1 MNLFRLAGEI
11 FLIYILYKLI
21 FEFIIPIFNATK
33 TVKKQFTDMHS
44 KMQDQVNKM
53 NQQQTTGPAAPK
65 PTTTSTNV
73 PKAGDYIEY
82 EEVK

>member
-1 MNLFRLAGEI
+1 MGIFRLAGEL

-21 FEFIIPIFNATK
+21 FEFIIPIFKATK
-33 TVKKQFTDMHS
+33 TVKKQFNEMHN

-53 NQQQTTGPAAPK
+53 NQQQTKGTPSSPK
-65 PTTTSTNV
+65 QTTTGT
-73 PKAGDYIEY
+73 PKGGDYIEY

>member
-1 MNLFRLAGEI
+1 MGIFRLAGEL

-33 TVKKQFTDMHS
+33 TVKKQFNDIHV
-44 KMQDQVNKM
+44 KMQDQANKM
-53 NQQQTTGPAAPK
+53 NQQQTQGPAPSAK
-65 PTTTSTNV
+65 TTTTST